1 MGDEMETSRPAKAEL
16 ILDAALRVLAT
27 DGYSGITIA
36 KVAEEAK
43 VSRGLLHYYFQNKE
57 DMLIQLMN
65 RSGREAWNMMGSL
78 VAKAGSAEQFAD
90 MATKAMRDFSRT
102 QGASLVLLVEVMA
115 VARTN
120 ARIQQAFA
128 EIYRESQREWT
139 EQLLARK
146 KEGQMGL
153 TLPEGGLATILKAVT
168 YGMGLT
174 LNTVPAVAKDE
185 ETWVA
190 FRELLF
196 RAVS

>member
-1 MGDEMETSRPAKAEL
+1 MKTSRPAKAEL
-16 ILDAALRVLAT
+16 ILDAALRVLAA
-27 DGYSGITIA
+27 DGYAGITIA

-78 VAKAGSAEQFAD
+78 VAKAESPEQFAD

-146 KEGQMGL
+146 EDGHMPL
-153 TLPEGGLATILKAVT
+153 TLPEGGLATILKAFT

-185 ETWVA
+185 ETGFA
-190 FRELLF
+190 FREVLL
-196 RAVS
+196 RDVS